1 MSNRTVFESMSSRT
15 VVTRIHGH
23 GALVTRY
30 TKPVSGAPVV
40 SQVFVP
46 GGDQIPA
53 PDFAGPEE
61 VKTDHYTRY

>member
-1 MSNRTVFESMSSRT
+1 MSNRT
-15 VVTRIHGH
+15 
-23 GALVTRY
+23 
-30 TKPVSGAPVV
+30 VV

-61 VKTDHYTRY
+61 RIRTATRGI